1 MNVQQL
7 VSAKG
12 FIVFD
17 LEGAPSAIC
26 TARQGRAVPEET
38 AALLARSTTY
48 QLATFERKVG
58 GAAAGINA
66 KPDDR
71 ARAIGAFVSEVADRV
86 ERGELWVNPG
96 QGVSTESLRPL
107 RKLEH
112 RNPVY
117 WSDGPAL
124 RGIGIAVAADA
135 AVGLDGRRVVIEGY
149 DDAGDALVRAIEERG
164 GRIIAVSTARGTAQ
178 APSALDVDA
187 LVEAHEYHG
196 ASFVKELGVD
206 VQPSGAAF
214 ELEADVLIVGSEVG
228 VIDDAVA
235 AHLTVGAIVP
245 SGPAP
250 VTVGALARLR
260 GSGTIVLPDF
270 VSTSGPLFAM
280 SPRDDSFET
289 VRSAASVAIGE
300 AIADVLH
307 SSDGPFVGACARAEA
322 FLRSWCDEQPP
333 SRPLAADV
341 S

>member
-1 MNVQQL
+1 VNVQQL

-26 TARQGRAVPEET
+26 TARQARAVPEAT

-48 QLATFERKVG
+48 QLATFGQKVG

-71 ARAIGAFVSEVADRV
+71 ARAIGAFVTEVADQV
-86 ERGELWVNPG
+86 ERGELLVNPG
-96 QGVSTESLRPL
+96 RGVSAESLRPL

-112 RNPVY
+112 RNPVF

-164 GRIIAVSTARGTAQ
+164 GRVIAVSTARGTAQ
-178 APSALDVDA
+178 APSTLDVDA
-187 LVEAHEYHG
+187 MVEAHEFHG

-206 VQPSGAAF
+206 VGPPGAAF
-214 ELEADVLIVGSEVG
+214 ELDADVLIVGSDLG
-228 VIDDAVA
+228 VIDEAVA
-235 AHLTVGAIVP
+235 AHMTAGAIVP

-250 VTVGALARLR
+250 ITGGALATLR
-260 GSGTIVLPDF
+260 RAGTIVLPDF

-280 SPRDDSFET
+280 SPRDDPFET
-289 VRSAASVAIGE
+289 VRSAASAAIGE

-307 SSDGPFVGACARAEA
+307 DAEGPFIGACARAEA
-322 FLRSWCDEQPP
+322 FLRSWCEQLPS

-341 S
+341 A